1 MEKLLTLQAS
11 AKEKKLFYMFR
22 LAVICLWVSFGTLQ
36 KTSIFVKFGTSYA
49 LIGLMLVSA
58 AACIL
63 WDFFRIHGL
72 FKSRYTGR
80 YLLFIGF
87 TCLSALCWIR
97 YGIYSNVVII
107 SYLIAELFVL
117 YQWDAE
123 RGREDLYRE
132 FRIIC
137 MTVCILS
144 LILSLF
150 SFLTYFGYIDF
161 GYQDSTG
168 RNISQGYYA
177 RFRRVWGVYI
187 ETNFQGFMDVAVIYM
202 STLFCKKS
210 TRKSGKAFWIIN
222 LLIHF
227 TCLVL
232 TASRSAMIAFF
243 GSILVVG
250 FFFARNWVSK
260 DQKILKEIGKRMA
273 VGILVMAISFSAY
286 QGIKLVMP
294 TLQMVVVNNMDF
306 QFRLDAAHALDR
318 LYMMN
323 GLDIWGELADYVPP
337 AEEGEPS
344 EDGHKKPSKGE
355 NKVVL
360 SKPDTIV
367 RQDIEAKDDY
377 SNGRLHVWM
386 DSVKLIFRFPLTGM
400 SPGNRT
406 EIVNAKDFDVC
417 KEIRLGWTLLNGYLE
432 VLVGSG
438 LIGFAL
444 LCWFLVGCV
453 SKLWKY
459 DRSYGKYQLEIGCA
473 LGIIVGEMICALFL
487 SELFYTKSIH
497 TYLFWIV
504 LGYAMA
510 LIRIEEKEQ
519 SENADHAFIC
529 DTPLQVL
536 NAVAMVASDAD
547 GSGENSDLF
556 VYHQFKN
563 SHEIA
568 EQVRKTGLFR
578 NVYDFEPFPP
588 KSGMLSK
595 VTTFVRILNPRI
607 ALARQFRGGERG
619 YEKRNYGTLA
629 VSFFTP
635 FSDVVHLTLDAPRT
649 IQFDDGTSSYI
660 TEDLEKR
667 YRSWIFEAYN
677 RFIACGKL
685 SYDPEQMYL
694 SNPDLCLVDAISL
707 KAFQGIGE
715 NENLRRIARD
725 IYGYQE
731 SVYQQDSLVYLTQP
745 MGTAE
750 GGQPVLDREQEYLAL
765 IRKLDPIMRI
775 HPRQTE
781 EAFSGFTIDRVGNM
795 WELECAECI
804 GDSNVLIGAFSTAQL
819 IPKMLFDR
827 EPTLIFL
834 YQLYGARFDQA
845 DKLVERMKKAYR
857 NPEKVH
863 VPQTRKEL
871 EVILSAL

>member
-1 MEKLLTLQAS
+1 MVNLLTAQAS
-11 AKEKKLFYMFR
+11 AKEKKLFYLFR
-22 LAVICLWVSFGTLQ
+22 LMVICLWVAFGTLQ
-36 KTSIFVKFGTSYA
+36 KTAIFAKYGTSYV

-58 AACIL
+58 AVCIL

-87 TCLSALCWIR
+87 TCVSALCWIR
-97 YGIYSNVVII
+97 YGIYSNAVII
-107 SYLIAELFVL
+107 SYLIAEIFVL
-117 YQWDAE
+117 YQWDAD
-123 RGREDLYRE
+123 RGRETIYKE
-132 FRIIC
+132 FRVIC
-137 MTVCILS
+137 MTVCFLS
-144 LILSLF
+144 LILSLL
-150 SFLTYFGYIDF
+150 SLLTYFGYINF
-161 GYQDSTG
+161 GYLDSTG
-168 RNISQGYYA
+168 RVITQGYHP

-187 ETNFQGFMDVAVIYM
+187 ETNFQGFLDVAVIYM
-202 STLFCKKS
+202 SAIFCGKS
-210 TRKSGKAFWIIN
+210 LRKSGKVFWIIN

-227 TCLVL
+227 VCLVL

-243 GSILVVG
+243 GSVLAVG
-250 FFFARNWVSK
+250 FFFSRNWISRNQSVV
-260 DQKILKEIGKRMA
+260 KEIGKRIA
-273 VGILVMAISFSAY
+273 VGALALVVSFLAY
-286 QGIKLVMP
+286 QGTKLVMP
-294 TLQMVVVNNMDF
+294 ILQMAAVNNMSF

-337 AEEGEPS
+337 AEDENKDPS
-344 EDGHKKPSKGE
+344 EED

-367 RQDIEAKDDY
+367 RQDIEAKEDY
-377 SNGRLHVWM
+377 SNGRLHVWI
-386 DSVKLIFRFPLTGM
+386 DSIKLIFRFPIAGM

-406 EIVNAKDFDVC
+406 EIVNAQEIDVC
-417 KEIRLGWTLLNGYLE
+417 REIKLGWTLLNGYLE

-438 LIGFAL
+438 LVGFAL
-444 LCWFLVGCV
+444 LCWFLFGCV
-453 SKLWKY
+453 SRLWKY

-473 LGIIVGEMICALFL
+473 LGIIIGEMICALFL

-497 TYLFWIV
+497 TYLFWVV

-519 SENADHAFIC
+519 CENADHAFIC

-536 NAVAMVASDAD
+536 NAVSMVASDAD
-547 GSGENSDLF
+547 GSAENSDLF

-578 NVYDFEPFPP
+578 NVYDFEPFPA
-588 KSGMLSK
+588 KSGILSK
-595 VTTFVRILNPRI
+595 VTTFGRILAPRY
-607 ALARQFRGGERG
+607 AVGRQFCGKERG
-619 YEKRNYGTLA
+619 YEKREYGTLA
-629 VSFFTP
+629 LSFFTP
-635 FSDVVHLTLDAPRT
+635 FSDAVHLALDAPRT

-660 TEDLEKR
+660 TGDLETR
-667 YRSWIFEAYN
+667 YRSRTYEVYN

-685 SYDPEQMYL
+685 SYHPEQMYL
-694 SNPDLCLVDAISL
+694 SNPDLCLVDTIPL

-715 NENLRRIARD
+715 NENLRQIARD
-725 IYGYQE
+725 IFGYRE
-731 SVYQQDSLVYLTQP
+731 SAYQKDSVVYLTQP

-750 GGQPVLDREQEYLAL
+750 GGQPVLEREQEYLTL
-765 IRKLDPIMRI
+765 IRELDPIVRI

-781 EAFSGFTIDRVGNM
+781 EAFSGLTIDRVGNM

-827 EPTLIFL
+827 EPTMIFL

-845 DKLVERMKKAYR
+845 DKLVERMKASYR

-863 VPQTRKEL
+863 VPKTREEL
-871 EVILSAL
+871 EAILGAL